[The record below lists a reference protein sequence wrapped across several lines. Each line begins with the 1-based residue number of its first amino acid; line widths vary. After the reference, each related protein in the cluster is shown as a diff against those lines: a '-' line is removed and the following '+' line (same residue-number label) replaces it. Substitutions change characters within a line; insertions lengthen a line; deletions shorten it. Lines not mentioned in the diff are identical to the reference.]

1 MSEALRKR
9 LFQLTVFVNFI
20 MVFGF
25 LYLTPYLSDDI
36 IYMDEVAG
44 ARNFFDLF
52 AQEYE
57 HYMGHTGRNVAH
69 ILLRIFLFI
78 GNKLV
83 FDVAAAIVFVLIS
96 VLIYMNIDH
105 RKKYDIRVYAAI
117 AVLMWLFDPTIS
129 NSVLWE
135 DGACNYMFTGC
146 IVLGFITLFRK
157 ALREEKPGGIGF
169 IIGMFFF
176 GLAAGWCNEN
186 TSGGAILFV
195 IIMMVAKWS
204 KTKSFK
210 NIRPWMITGLVGAV
224 IGFIIMICSPGNFSR
239 AASQEEAHT
248 GLLALLARFLKIT
261 INIRQGY
268 LVLLFAFI
276 AIVIAIA
283 YKQKSREEF
292 FETASAMMLFG
303 FLFLAT
309 SYALIGVAETQLRA
323 YYGAGLFLMTAVVN
337 GFAWL
342 VNTGYEEAFVQAF
355 ATSLVTLLGVFF
367 IFTYIEEG
375 ANLARIKREFDER
388 DAYLTEMAGE
398 GITDVVVPMLRPD
411 WESRYTTAYTMD
423 IREDPD
429 YWLNVFYA
437 EHYGFDTVTG
447 VERENWTEY

>member
-9 LFQLTVFVNFI
+9 LFQVTVFANFI

-25 LYLTPYLSDDI
+25 IYLTPYLSDDI
-36 IYMDEVAG
+36 IYMDEVAK
-44 ARNFFDLF
+44 ANSFFDLF

-57 HYMGHTGRNVAH
+57 HYLGHTGRNVAH
-69 ILLRIFLFI
+69 ILLRIFLYS
-78 GNKLV
+78 GNKLI
-83 FDVAAAIVFVLIS
+83 FDVVAAVVFILIS
-96 VLIYMNIDH
+96 ILIYMNIDY

-117 AVLMWLFDPTIS
+117 AVLLWLFDPTIS

-157 ALREEKPGGIGF
+157 AVKEERLGGIGF
-169 IIGMFFF
+169 TIGMFFF

-195 IIMMVAKWS
+195 LIMMVARWRE
-204 KTKSFK
+204 TKSFK
-210 NIRPWMITGLVGAV
+210 NIRPWMITGLVGAM
-224 IGFIIMICSPGNFSR
+224 IGFIIMLSSPGNFFR
-239 AASQEEAHT
+239 AAAQEEAHT
-248 GLLALLARFLKIT
+248 GVLGFLARFLKIT
-261 INIRQGY
+261 LNIREGY

-276 AIVIAIA
+276 VIAIAIA
-283 YKQKSREEF
+283 YKQKSKEEF
-292 FETASAMMLFG
+292 FMATSGMMLFG
-303 FLFLAT
+303 LLFLAT

-323 YYGAGLFLMTAVVN
+323 YYGAGLFLMTAVVS
-337 GFAWL
+337 GFAYL
-342 VNTGYEEAFVQAF
+342 VNKGYEEAFVQAM
-355 ATSLVTLLGVFF
+355 ATSLVTLLGIFF

-388 DAYLTEMAGE
+388 DAYLTELAGE
-398 GITDVVVPMLRPD
+398 GIDDVVVPMLRPS
-411 WESRYTTAYTMD
+411 WENRYTTAYTMD

-429 YWLNVFYA
+429 YWLNAFYA
-437 EHYGFDTVTG
+437 EHYGFNTVTG